1 MEIRE
6 KQNLRWRY
14 QHIWSIIGSM
24 IGGILIDF
32 SHYYLGGMIAICL
45 WVLPMLDGM
54 YGDLDTELYLYSSG
68 ELTELKYYPSIYLKL
83 YGSKKIPGKIKR
95 LTHIFLAFPILY
107 TIISICLWFIGAKK
121 EYMMILAF
129 GFVIIIV
136 LLDIAYGIEKIKLRF
151 YYRFR
156 CITKHNF
163 KYLIL
168 GIIWP
173 PSNRKWPLS
182 RKLGNCMVMTV
193 DIHKRKKYATIK
205 MQKTGEVYEKV
216 LLAKE
221 VDIHR
226 NTTYKLYEIC
236 YVKYIM

>member
-1 MEIRE
+1 MQEGWWQMEIRE

-107 TIISICLWFIGAKK
+107 TIISIFFNMC
-121 EYMMILAF
+121 
-129 GFVIIIV
+129 
-136 LLDIAYGIEKIKLRF
+136 
-151 YYRFR
+151 
-156 CITKHNF
+156 
-163 KYLIL
+163 
-168 GIIWP
+168 
-173 PSNRKWPLS
+173 
-182 RKLGNCMVMTV
+182 
-193 DIHKRKKYATIK
+193 
-205 MQKTGEVYEKV
+205 
-216 LLAKE
+216 
-221 VDIHR
+221 
-226 NTTYKLYEIC
+226 
-236 YVKYIM
+236 